1 MLGSLENPVDLI
13 FGIKKGGLM
22 SQGDELEF
30 AELTPEQMAV
40 VAEAEQKL
48 PADVRL
54 VAVKR
59 SSEMYV
65 LEAKL
70 APNEWQRVDRVYPEI
85 EDLKSYYRD
94 AEACK
99 AAKAA
104 LKGFLISKKI
114 KPQLKKRPIRIRVIR
129 AGDED

>member
-1 MLGSLENPVDLI
+1 
-13 FGIKKGGLM
+13 M

-30 AELTPEQMAV
+30 ADLTPDQMAV

-59 SSEMYV
+59 TSEMYV

-70 APNEWQRVDRVYPEI
+70 GPNDWLRVDQVYPEV
-85 EDLKSYYRD
+85 ENLKSFYRD
-94 AEACK
+94 GETCK

-104 LKGFLISKKI
+104 LKGFLISNKLR
-114 KPQLKKRPIRIRVIR
+114 PQLKKRPIRIRVVR
-129 AGDED
+129 ADGED